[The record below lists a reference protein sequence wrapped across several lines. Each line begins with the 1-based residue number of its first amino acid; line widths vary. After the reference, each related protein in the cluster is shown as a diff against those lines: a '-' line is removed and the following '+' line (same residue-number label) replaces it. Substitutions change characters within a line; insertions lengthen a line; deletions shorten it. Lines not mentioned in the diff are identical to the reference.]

1 MREIKDHIVEGDLP
15 QNQLKIEVTD
25 EPGSGGA
32 NHRYEITGFDTEGNL
47 SATQNGYRSRFS
59 REIVL
64 FQNGPIKEAGVNGI
78 TQEVLLAIVIDRL
91 RSFQA
96 GPFACYANAEAL
108 SHCEVALDFLQ
119 ERTCERLARGVEG
132 KTEV

>member
-32 NHRYEITGFDTEGNL
+32 NHRYEITGFHGEGNPSGAPGFPGPFERL
-47 SATQNGYRSRFS
+47 
-59 REIVL
+59 IIL
-64 FQNGPIKEAGVNGI
+64 FQNGPIQESGVNGI
-78 TQEVLLAIVIDRL
+78 TQEALLAIVIDRL

-96 GPFACYANAEAL
+96 GPFPCEENAECL
-108 SHCEVALDFLQ
+108 SYCEMALDILK
-119 ERTCERLARGVEG
+119 ERTRMRLARGVEG
-132 KTEV
+132 KSVP